1 MKISFLCFD
10 ISDNSFARVALLA
23 DAISSKH
30 EVELIGLA
38 KQNKIWEPLKD
49 CQHPVKLFPWKRYP
63 SFLNVIPKIVK
74 AADGN
79 LIFACKLR
87 PTSFGISLLAKRKTP
102 ILLDID
108 DWELGFFNQ
117 ANFWGKVGRSLNFSN
132 PNGMPYTWLMEYLTG
147 FADGITVSNRFL
159 QNRFGGTLAPHCRD
173 VVKLNPEK
181 FDDLENKKK
190 LGLERKTTLM
200 FLGTPRAHKGIEDLF
215 SLLDKIQTPNVQ
227 LAVIGT
233 QSFPFG
239 KKTEMSKDLEKR
251 VTFLP
256 KIPFSELGVYLSA
269 ADAIIIPQRH
279 SMATVGQMPAK
290 IYDAMAMAKPI
301 ISTNVSDIPET
312 LGDYGYIV
320 EPGNVEQ
327 LAQAVDSIFSNP
339 EKSKEMGQK
348 ARERCKKLYDIKNL
362 EDTLLCLIDET
373 IAKKEKKN

>member
-10 ISDNSFARVALLA
+10 ISDNSFARAALLA
-23 DAISSKH
+23 DAISSEH
-30 EVELIGLA
+30 EVELIGPA

-49 CQHPVKLFPWKRYP
+49 CSHPVRLFPWKRYP
-63 SFLNVIPKIVK
+63 SFLNVIPKIVN
-74 AADGN
+74 AANGN

-102 ILLDID
+102 VLLDID

-173 VVKLNPEK
+173 VSKLNPEK

-190 LGLERKTTLM
+190 LGLEGKKTLM

-233 QSFPFG
+233 PNFPFG
-239 KKTEMSKDLEKR
+239 KTETPNALEER

-301 ISTNVSDIPET
+301 VSTNVSDIPET
-312 LGDYGYIV
+312 LGDCGYLV

-327 LAQAVDSIFSNP
+327 LAQAVDVIFSNP
-339 EKSKEMGQK
+339 EKSREMGQK
-348 ARERCKKLYDIKNL
+348 ARARCKEFYDIKNL
-362 EDTLLCLIDET
+362 KNTLLSLIEKAT
-373 IAKKEKKN
+373 AKK